1 MKILN
6 STTRNYFLKI
16 TVIVSLFAVII
27 PSINSC
33 KKEIDPTPPVLT
45 TVNVSGL
52 TQTGAVSG
60 GNITSDGGAS
70 IIARGVCWSN
80 SSNPT
85 VEGSHTNDGIEV
97 GSFTSAITGL
107 TPNTLYYIKS
117 YATNS
122 VGTAYGNELSFT
134 TNPVLLAT
142 LITTIPSLIG
152 STTAASGGNIT
163 SDGGGSLTATG
174 VCWST
179 AINPS
184 ITDSH
189 TTEGTSTGSFNSN
202 LTGLSMGTYYY
213 VRAYATNGA
222 GTAYGNQITFN
233 TLIADIEGS
242 LYKIVTI
249 GTQVW
254 MAENLRTS
262 KYNDGSS
269 IPLIAD
275 NTEWSNLHSPGYCW
289 YDNDPDSYKNTYGAL
304 YNWYT
309 INTGKLAPKGWHVPT
324 DAEWT
329 TLTTYLGGGSVAGGK
344 LKEVG
349 FIHWSGN
356 EGATNETGFT
366 ALPGGDR
373 DYIGRYMRIGYYG
386 TWQTSSLYVS
396 GKGLYWMM
404 YNNQASITQNSSSVQ
419 NGYSVRCLKDN

>member
-1 MKILN
+1 MKIHD
-6 STTRNYFLKI
+6 TTIRNYYLKI
-16 TVIVSLFAVII
+16 TVIFFLFACTI
-27 PSINSC
+27 PSVNSC

-45 TVNVSGL
+45 TVNVSGI

-60 GNITSDGGAS
+60 GNITTDGGAS
-70 IIARGVCWSN
+70 VIARGACWST
-80 SSNPT
+80 SSEPT
-85 VEGSHTNDGIEV
+85 VEGSHTTDGIDV
-97 GSFTSAITGL
+97 GSFTSTITGL
-107 TPNTLYYIKS
+107 TANTNYYVKS

-142 LITTIPSLIG
+142 LVTTVPSSIA
-152 STTAASGGNIT
+152 STTAISGGNIT
-163 SDGGGSLTATG
+163 SDGGGSITASG
-174 VCWST
+174 VCWNIT
-179 AINPS
+179 TNPS

-189 TTEGTSTGSFNSN
+189 TTDGTGTGSFNSN
-202 LTGLSMGTYYY
+202 LIGLSMGTPYY
-213 VRAYATNGA
+213 VRAYATNSA
-222 GTAYGNQITFN
+222 GTAYGNQVTFN
-233 TLIADIEGS
+233 TLIADIEGN

-249 GTQVW
+249 GSQVW

-269 IPLIAD
+269 IPLVVD
-275 NTEWSNLHSPGYCW
+275 NTEWSNLYSPGYCW

-329 TLTTYLGGGSVAGGK
+329 TLTTYLGGESVAGGK

-349 FIHWSGN
+349 FLHWSGN

-373 DYIGRYMRIGYYG
+373 DYTGRYMRIGYYG

-396 GKGLYWMM
+396 GKGLYRIM
-404 YNNQASITQNSSSVQ
+404 YNNQASITTNSSSIQ